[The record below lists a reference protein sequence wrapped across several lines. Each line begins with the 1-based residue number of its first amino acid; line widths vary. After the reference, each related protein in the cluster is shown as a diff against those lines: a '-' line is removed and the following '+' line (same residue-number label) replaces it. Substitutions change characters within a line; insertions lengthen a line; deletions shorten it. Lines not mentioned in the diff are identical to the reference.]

1 MQNSYVGALLEELR
15 AVLDLPQKRQ
25 HTKFTCG
32 PVALSM
38 VLAGFGVTTTE
49 KGLARQMK
57 ATPKNGVPPA
67 VIAAVAEKHGL
78 NAEVVTGLTIKQLE
92 KHIKARRPVI
102 VAIQSWAK
110 QPVNYATNWEDG
122 HYVVVVGINNQNVQV
137 RDPSTSSL
145 RTLSRE
151 SFIRR
156 WHDYSGD
163 EVFVQL
169 GIVFSR

>member
-1 MQNSYVGALLEELR
+1 MEALNY
-15 AVLDLPQKRQ
+15 VLDLPQKRQ
-25 HTKFTCG
+25 HTQFTCG

-38 VLAGFGVTTTE
+38 VLAGFGVMSTE
-49 KGLARQMK
+49 RGLARLMR
-57 ATPKNGVPPA
+57 ATPKDGVLPA
-67 VIAAVAEKHGL
+67 TIAMAAQKYGL
-78 NAEVVTGLTIKQLE
+78 KASVVSGLTLKQLE

-102 VAIQSWAK
+102 VAIQSWAPK
-110 QPVNYATNWEDG
+110 PVNYATNWEDG
-122 HYVVVVGINNQNVQV
+122 HYVVVVGIDSQNVQV

-169 GIVFSR
+169 GIVFSS